1 MENSVFRKRL
11 NTYKVGKKGRLNRVS
26 DEVVMEVLRAWE
38 NWPGT
43 AADLYR
49 DLGLSKMQL
58 VTMIQKAKRLVK
70 SGVIPESEFKEVKI
84 ADTPEVSTINTCSSG
99 ISLKWS
105 AGRVIRFSMV
115 DQLIEFLDKTKKID
129 QEAA

>member
-1 MENSVFRKRL
+1 MENSVLRKRL

>member
-1 MENSVFRKRL
+1 MDNGVLRKRL
-11 NTYKVGKKGRLNRVS
+11 NTYKSGKRGELRNVG

-43 AADLYR
+43 SADLYR

-70 SGVIPESEFKEVKI
+70 SGVVPEPEFKEVKV
-84 ADTPEVSTINTCSSG
+84 DSGSSDKSCTDV
-99 ISLKWS
+99 ISLKWDKDK
-105 AGRVIRFSMV
+105 VIRFRQV
-115 DQLIEFLDKTKKID
+115 DQLVDFLKKVS
-129 QEAA
+129 